1 MASKLIINNNLNTEL
16 QITHKDNEPAK
27 QLDTGDF
34 KYIRSTVNELVS
46 IIPTGATLSD
56 YAGQV
61 CFIKDLDRGG
71 SFIYD
76 STKVADSNDGTN
88 FSGWIRQYDGAVN
101 VKWFGA
107 KGDGVADDTLA
118 IQKALTTLPIIK
130 ESAIYIPS
138 GVYNISDTLVLPNIY
153 GFKLYGDGATTNG
166 MSTGTRIAPVAMLT
180 KAAMIDDTT
189 IDHYTVY
196 NISDLAIIGDCKN
209 AISITHTTL
218 FTYTTTFRNL
228 FLKANG
234 GSAFVLDNAFSTS
247 LYNVVASS
255 EAGNS
260 FEITR
265 SGPSF
270 SMYSCYAQDTG
281 VGYAGY
287 NIAQQATLIGCN
299 GVNSGST
306 WGEFGGD
313 TATGDKYD
321 ALYNISLI
329 GCNVENYK
337 VDGIL
342 TKHGGSLTINN
353 TTFLTKQTYNS
364 TIHTTG
370 ISASNLYVTQS
381 NISPAFSGLT
391 QLRDIYT
398 ESKLFLTSYSGDFE
412 AVDSLS
418 NIQKFYGVSTTVTRT
433 GYENYLG
440 ITKLQSDTISVTN
453 NITATSFS
461 GATEHCIFLDDTLQS
476 TTSTTDVLVKSFK
489 FSTFDMYKHLN
500 TVISLYSGDASATAT
515 LTIKTN
521 NAYAQ
526 VISTTNTAETYF
538 NIGNHIYPNQTTLQP
553 VEVEVYLNTSNA
565 SYAANTKF
573 IQVNVQG

>member
-1 MASKLIINNNLNTEL
+1 MASKLIIKNNINSEL

-209 AISITHTTL
+209 AIS
-218 FTYTTTFRNL
+218 L

-270 SMYSCYAQDTG
+270 SMYSY
-281 VGYAGY
+281 
-287 NIAQQATLIGCN
+287 
-299 GVNSGST
+299 
-306 WGEFGGD
+306 
-313 TATGDKYD
+313 
-321 ALYNISLI
+321 
-329 GCNVENYK
+329 
-337 VDGIL
+337 
-342 TKHGGSLTINN
+342 
-353 TTFLTKQTYNS
+353 
-364 TIHTTG
+364 
-370 ISASNLYVTQS
+370 
-381 NISPAFSGLT
+381 
-391 QLRDIYT
+391 
-398 ESKLFLTSYSGDFE
+398 
-412 AVDSLS
+412 
-418 NIQKFYGVSTTVTRT
+418 
-433 GYENYLG
+433 
-440 ITKLQSDTISVTN
+440 
-453 NITATSFS
+453 
-461 GATEHCIFLDDTLQS
+461 S
-476 TTSTTDVLVKSFK
+476 TTS
-489 FSTFDMYKHLN
+489 
-500 TVISLYSGDASATAT
+500 
-515 LTIKTN
+515 
-521 NAYAQ
+521 
-526 VISTTNTAETYF
+526 YF
-538 NIGNHIYPNQTTLQP
+538 NRMQWSKLWL
-553 VEVEVYLNTSNA
+553 YL
-565 SYAANTKF
+565 
-573 IQVNVQG
+573 G